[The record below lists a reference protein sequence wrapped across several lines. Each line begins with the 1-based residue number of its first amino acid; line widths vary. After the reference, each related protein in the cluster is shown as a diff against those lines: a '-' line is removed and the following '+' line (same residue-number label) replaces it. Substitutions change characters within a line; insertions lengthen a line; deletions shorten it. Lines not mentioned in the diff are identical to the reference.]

1 MDTAKP
7 FSVLF
12 VCAANMCRS
21 PTAHGIFRH
30 KLRERGLEQ
39 QVSVDSAGTHNL
51 HTDSPPDERSQQCAA
66 QRAYDISDLR
76 ARYLQ
81 DADFTQA
88 DLILVMDWNNLSLVQ
103 QRCPPEHQ
111 TKVRRVMEFARLERV
126 AIVPDPYRGEAK
138 DFEHVLDLLEG
149 ACEGLIQHVRAV
161 HESASCNGKL

>member
-1 MDTAKP
+1 M
-7 FSVLF
+7 LF

-21 PTAHGIFRH
+21 PTAHGMFRH

-39 QVSVDSAGTHNL
+39 QVSVDSADTHNL
-51 HTDSPPDERSQQCAA
+51 YTDRPTDERSQQCAA
-66 QRAYDISDLR
+66 QRGYDISDLR

-103 QRCPPEHQ
+103 QLCPLEHQ
-111 TKVRRVMEFARLERV
+111 VKGRRVMEFGRLEGV
-126 AIVPDPYRGEAK
+126 AIVPDPYRGETK

-149 ACEGLIQHVRAV
+149 ACEGLLRHVRAV
-161 HESASCNGKL
+161 RESASSNGKP

>member
-1 MDTAKP
+1 MDKAKP

-21 PTAHGIFRH
+21 PTAQGMFHH

-39 QVSVDSAGTHNL
+39 QVTVDSAGTHNL
-51 HTDSPPDERSQQCAA
+51 YTDSPPDERSQQFAA
-66 QRAYDISDLR
+66 QRGYDISDLR
-76 ARYLQ
+76 SRYLK
-81 DADFTQA
+81 DTDFTRA

-111 TKVRRVMEFARLERV
+111 GKVRRVMEFGQLEGV

-138 DFEHVLDLLEG
+138 DFEHVLDLLEV
-149 ACEGLIQHVRAV
+149 ACEGLLLHVQMVRGG
-161 HESASCNGKL
+161 CPPTKGI